1 MGGGAPLNERGGAL
15 WGALFEFLFFNAF
28 LDAIFEPPD
37 VILEA
42 LGVYFGSLWSA
53 FLKLLAT

>member
-1 MGGGAPLNERGGAL
+1 M
-15 WGALFEFLFFNAF
+15 GALFEFLFLNAF

-42 LGVYFGSLWSA
+42 MGINFGSLWGA
-53 FLKLLAT
+53 FSELLAY